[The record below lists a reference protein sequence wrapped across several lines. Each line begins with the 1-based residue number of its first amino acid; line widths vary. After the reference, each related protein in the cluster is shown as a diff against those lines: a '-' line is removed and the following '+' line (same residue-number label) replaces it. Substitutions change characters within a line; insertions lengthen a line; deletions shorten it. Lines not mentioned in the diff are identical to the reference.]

1 MEQWAA
7 AADAEQRADGC
18 QLCCLN
24 IFPLS
29 PYCWLTLSWGKLR
42 PDFGRGRSLLPSME
56 SWPSAGSCCPE
67 HLLLARRGAGLTRG
81 CRNTRSRAAAACAR
95 PGTPSPGHPQ
105 PWAHTALGTHCP
117 EYPMPWVLSAL
128 GTPSPGHCIPSA
140 HAPLH
145 AQPPLHTRAL
155 AHTHAHTCAPPRWP
169 CTHCCRAGSV
179 SGCTNCLT
187 SKQEQLEPWIS
198 ANKAFFLKPW
208 VAASACISSCY
219 FLMTCSTMCRLGPG

>member
-56 SWPSAGSCCPE
+56 SWPSAGSRCPE

-81 CRNTRSRAAAACAR
+81 CRNTRSRDAAACAR
-95 PGTPSPGHPQ
+95 PGTPRPGHPQ
-105 PWAHTALGTHCP
+105 PWAPPALGTQCP
-117 EYPMPWVLSAL
+117 GHPLPWVPNAL
-128 GTPSPGHCIPSA
+128 GTQCPGHCIPSA

-145 AQPPLHTRAL
+145 ALHTCAL
-155 AHTHAHTCAPPRWP
+155 AHA
-169 CTHCCRAGSV
+169 CTHVCPTPLAMHALLQSRLGVWVHELLYIKAGAA
-179 SGCTNCLT
+179 GALDKC
-187 SKQEQLEPWIS
+187 KQSL
-198 ANKAFFLKPW
+198 FFLKPW

>member
-56 SWPSAGSCCPE
+56 SWPSAGSRCPE

-81 CRNTRSRAAAACAR
+81 CRNTRSRAAAACAQ

-105 PWAHTALGTHCP
+105 PWAPTALGTQCP
-117 EYPMPWVLSAL
+117 GYPMPWAPPAPGIAFPVHMPLS
-128 GTPSPGHCIPSA
+128 THCT
-140 HAPLH
+140 HVHL
-145 AQPPLHTRAL
+145 
-155 AHTHAHTCAPPRWP
+155 HTHAHTCAPPRWP

-179 SGCTNCLT
+179 SGCTNCST

-198 ANKAFFLKPW
+198 ANKAFFFLKPW

>member
-29 PYCWLTLSWGKLR
+29 PYCWLTLSWRKLR

-56 SWPSAGSCCPE
+56 SWPSAGSRCPE

-81 CRNTRSRAAAACAR
+81 CRNTRSRAAAACAQ

-105 PWAHTALGTHCP
+105 PWAPPALGTQCP
-117 EYPMPWVLSAL
+117 GHPLPWVPNAL
-128 GTPSPGHCIPSA
+128 GTQCPGHPQPRALHSQCTCPSPR
-140 HAPLH
+140 
-145 AQPPLHTRAL
+145 T
-155 AHTHAHTCAPPRWP
+155 AHTCT
-169 CTHCCRAGSV
+169 CTRMHTRVPHPAGHAR
-179 SGCTNCLT
+179 TAAEQARCLGART
-187 SKQEQLEPWIS
+187 ALHQSR
-198 ANKAFFLKPW
+198 
-208 VAASACISSCY
+208 SSW
-219 FLMTCSTMCRLGPG
+219 SLG